1 MFDKID
7 SDGYSIS
14 EELEKIH
21 KNQRDEDDLEVY
33 YGLIDIGEN
42 LIREGFLNKGLNI
55 IYKAL
60 DKTNNPKVKL
70 QCIKVAKSLI
80 KDGYTISAN
89 EITNKLLK

>member
-1 MFDKID
+1 MIDTID
-7 SDGYSIS
+7 SNNNQCNED
-14 EELEKIH
+14 ELE
-21 KNQRDEDDLEVY
+21 LY
-33 YGLIDIGEN
+33 YGLLDIGEN

-60 DKTNNPKVKL
+60 DKSNNPKVKL
-70 QCIKVAKSLI
+70 QCLKVAKSLI

>member
-1 MFDKID
+1 MID
-7 SDGYSIS
+7 RIDDN
-14 EELEKIH
+14 ENQCNEDELE
-21 KNQRDEDDLEVY
+21 LY
-33 YGLIDIGEN
+33 MGLLDIGEN

-70 QCIKVAKSLI
+70 QCVKVAKSLI

>member
-1 MFDKID
+1 MIDKID
-7 SDGYSIS
+7 SNENQCNED
-14 EELEKIH
+14 ELE
-21 KNQRDEDDLEVY
+21 LY
-33 YGLIDIGEN
+33 YGLLDIGEN

-70 QCIKVAKSLI
+70 QCLKVAKSLI